1 MMKRKGEEAMK
12 RSKVWLGWTIFLM
25 ISVFLAACTG
35 NNGTGNKDADRDLLR
50 AEWSQITEQAKG
62 QTVNLYMWGGSDSI
76 NKYIDEWVAPRLKKE
91 TDVTLKR
98 VPMNDTKDIINKL
111 LTEKHASKQ
120 QGTID
125 IMWINGENF
134 KTAKESSLLFGSFAS
149 NLPNAKEYVDLDSPD
164 IANDF
169 GLPTESMEAPWG
181 KAQFVFVYDEAKVKN
196 PPKSM
201 EALKEWV
208 KQNPGKFTYSA
219 PPDFTGSAFV
229 RHAMYET
236 TGGHEQYLG
245 KLDQTQLE
253 SKLKPL
259 WDYLNEI
266 EPYLWREGKTYPE
279 SLAKLDQMFASGE
292 VWMSMG
298 YDPARASNLI
308 EKGTFP
314 KTARTFVLD
323 DGTLSNTH
331 YLAIPF
337 NAPNPAGAMAAINYL
352 LSPEAQIAKYDP
364 KHWGEDMAIDPAKLS
379 AEEQEKL
386 VAIDR
391 GPATLSAEV
400 LASRRLPEIPSS
412 YVDIVEKGWTEH
424 VAKK

>member
-1 MMKRKGEEAMK
+1 MKKLKGMNALK
-12 RSKVWLGWTIFLM
+12 RSKAWIGWICIVVFSIMLAGCSQNKSTE
-25 ISVFLAACTG
+25 SVQS
-35 NNGTGNKDADRDLLR
+35 LLDDKW
-50 AEWSQITEQAKG
+50 EKLTEQAKG

-76 NKYIDEWVAPRLKKE
+76 NKYIDEWVGPRLKKQA
-91 TDVTLKR
+91 DVTLKR

-111 LTEKHASKQ
+111 ITEKQASKQ

-134 KTAKESSLLFGSFAS
+134 KTSKESDLLFGSFAS
-149 NLPNAKEYVDLDSPD
+149 KLPNAKEYVDLDSPD

-169 GLPTESMEAPWG
+169 GLPTEGMEAPWG
-181 KAQFVFVYDEAKVKN
+181 KAQFVFVYDEAKMKN

-201 EALKEWV
+201 KELKQWV
-208 KQNPGKFTYSA
+208 EKNPGKFTYPA
-219 PPDFTGSAFV
+219 QPDFTGSAFV

-236 TGGHEQYLG
+236 TGGHEQYLN

-253 SKLKPL
+253 SRLNPL
-259 WDYLNEI
+259 WNYLNEI
-266 EPYLWREGKTYPE
+266 ERHLWREGKTYPE
-279 SLAKLDQMFASGE
+279 SLAKLDQLFANGE

-308 EKGTFP
+308 EKGTYP
-314 KTARTFVLD
+314 KTVRTFVLD
-323 DGTLSNTH
+323 GGTLSNTH

-337 NAPNPAGAMAAINYL
+337 NAPNPAGAMATINYL

-364 KHWGEDMAIDPAKLS
+364 IHWGEDMAIDPAKLS
-379 AEEQEKL
+379 DEDYQKL
-386 VAIDR
+386 EAIDR
-391 GPATLSAEV
+391 GSATLPADV
-400 LASRRLPEIPSS
+400 LASHRLPEILSS
-412 YVDIVEKGWTEH
+412 YVSIIEKGWTEH

>member
-1 MMKRKGEEAMK
+1 MK
-12 RSKVWLGWTIFLM
+12 RSKVWLGWTLFLM
-25 ISVFLAACTG
+25 ISVILAACTG
-35 NNGTGNKDADRDLLR
+35 NNSTGGKDAKDADGDLLK
-50 AEWSQITEQAKG
+50 AEWRQVAEQAKG

-91 TDVTLKR
+91 ADVTLKR

-111 LTEKHASKQ
+111 LTEKQASKQ

-134 KTAKESSLLFGSFAS
+134 KTAKESSLLFGSFVS
-149 NLPNAKEYVDLDSPD
+149 KLPNAKAYVNLDSPD

-169 GLPTESMEAPWG
+169 GLPTEGMEAPWG

-208 KQNPGKFTYSA
+208 KQNPGKFTYPA

-323 DGTLSNTH
+323 GGTLSNTH

-337 NAPNPAGAMAAINYL
+337 NAPNPAGAMATINYL

-379 AEEQEKL
+379 AEEQEDL
-386 VAIDR
+386 ATIDR

-400 LASRRLPEIPSS
+400 LANRRLPEIQSS

>member
-1 MMKRKGEEAMK
+1 MK
-12 RSKVWLGWTIFLM
+12 RSKVWLGCAIFLM
-25 ISVFLAACTG
+25 MSMILAACAG
-35 NNGTGNKDADRDLLR
+35 NNSTGGKVADKDLLK
-50 AEWSQITEQAKG
+50 AGWSQVTEKAKG
-62 QTVNLYMWGGSDSI
+62 QIVNLYMWGGSDSI
-76 NKYIDEWVAPRLKKE
+76 NKYIDEWVAPRLKE
-91 TDVTLKR
+91 QADVTLKR

-111 LTEKHASKQ
+111 LTEKQASKQ

-134 KTAKESSLLFGSFAS
+134 KTSKESDLLFGSFS
-149 NLPNAKEYVDLDSPD
+149 SKLPNAKEYVDLDSPD

-169 GLPTESMEAPWG
+169 GMPTEGMEAPWG

-208 KQNPGKFTYSA
+208 KQNPGKFTYPA

-236 TGGHEQYLG
+236 TGGHEQYLEQ
-245 KLDQTQLE
+245 LDQTQLE
-253 SKLKPL
+253 SKLNPL
-259 WDYLNEI
+259 WDYLNGI

-279 SLAKLDQMFASGE
+279 SLAKLDQLFASGE

-298 YDPARASNLI
+298 YDPARATNLI
-308 EKGTFP
+308 EKGTYP

-323 DGTLSNTH
+323 GGTLSNTH

-364 KHWGEDMAIDPAKLS
+364 NHWGEDMAIDPAKLS
-379 AEEQEKL
+379 SEDHQKL
-386 VAIDR
+386 EAIDR
-391 GPATLSAEV
+391 GPATLPADV
-400 LASRRLPEIPSS
+400 LASHRLPEIPSS
-412 YVDIVEKGWTEH
+412 YVSIIEKGWTEH

>member
-1 MMKRKGEEAMK
+1 MKRNKI
-12 RSKVWLGWTIFLM
+12 WLGWTIFLM

-35 NNGTGNKDADRDLLR
+35 NNGTGNENADKDLLKG
-50 AEWSQITEQAKG
+50 EWSQVAEQAKG

-91 TDVTLKR
+91 ADVTLKR

-111 LTEKHASKQ
+111 ITEKQASKR

-134 KTAKESSLLFGSFAS
+134 KSSKESGLLLGSFVS
-149 NLPNAKEYVDLDSPD
+149 KLPNAKEYVDLDSPD

-169 GLPTESMEAPWG
+169 GLPTEGMEAPWG
-181 KAQFVFVYDEAKVKN
+181 KAQFVFVYDEEKVKN

-201 EALKEWV
+201 EALRAWM
-208 KQNPGKFTYSA
+208 KQNPGKFTYPA

-236 TGGHEQYLG
+236 TGGHEQYLEE
-245 KLDQTQLE
+245 LDQAQLE
-253 SKLKPL
+253 SKLNPL
-259 WDYLNEI
+259 WNELNEM

-279 SLAKLDQMFASGE
+279 SLAKLDQLFANGE

-308 EKGTFP
+308 EKGTYP

-323 DGTLSNTH
+323 GGTLSNTH
-331 YLAIPF
+331 YLAIPY

-364 KHWGEDMAIDPAKLS
+364 KHWGEDMSIDPAKLS
-379 AEEQEKL
+379 AEDQKKL
-386 VAIDR
+386 AAIDR
-391 GPATLSAEV
+391 GPASLPADV
-400 LASRRLPEIPSS
+400 LASRRLPEIASS
-412 YVDIVEKGWTEH
+412 YVDVVEKGWTEH